1 MNEILHNIMAIVIIV
16 LCVQSG
22 IIPSDLALKLRLD
35 LYSLMYGSEALMFFL
50 IGVSGKIQI
59 V

>member
-1 MNEILHNIMAIVIIV
+1 MKFCKILW
-16 LCVQSG
+16 LLSLLFYVQSG